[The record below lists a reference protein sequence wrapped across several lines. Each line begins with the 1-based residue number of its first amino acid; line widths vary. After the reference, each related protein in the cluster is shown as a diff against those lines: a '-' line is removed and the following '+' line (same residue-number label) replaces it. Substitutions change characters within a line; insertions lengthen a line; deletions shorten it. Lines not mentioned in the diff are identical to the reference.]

1 MRDRNSKKKAIFRRT
16 TLLSKVKQEESYLT
30 VDFYHEKGHKIDY
43 ICTILGLN
51 RSSYYKWKKR
61 VQPKKEV
68 QDQELCSLI
77 IEYDAS
83 YRHILGYRR
92 MRLFI
97 NRFNHTTYS
106 VKYIHRLMRHLN
118 IKSVIRRKRYNYIK
132 TKPEQIG
139 TNLLNRDFTANHKN
153 EKWLT
158 DVTEFKAIGCKQKL
172 YLSAIIDLYDTSV
185 IAYKMGVYNNNQLAH
200 DTFNEAIKKYPDA
213 KPIFHSDRG
222 FQYTSK
228 IFKAR
233 LDEQGMIQSMSRVG
247 KCIDNGP
254 MEAFWGTLK
263 TEEYYLNKY
272 YSLESL
278 KEAIDKYIEF
288 YNTKRIQAKLKSLT
302 PLEYR
307 SQALIA

>member
-1 MRDRNSKKKAIFRRT
+1 
-16 TLLSKVKQEESYLT
+16 
-30 VDFYHEKGHKIDY
+30 
-43 ICTILGLN
+43 
-51 RSSYYKWKKR
+51 